1 MVTIISLEMSEILI
15 LYRYTYGWM
24 SRYISLFKSIYIFQ
38 FYLQIIPYFERNKYD
53 IIRINEK
60 F

>member
-1 MVTIISLEMSEILI
+1 MVTVISLEMSEILI

-24 SRYISLFKSIYIFQ
+24 LRYISLLKSIYIFQ
-38 FYLQIIPYFERNKYD
+38 LYVQIIPYFERNKYD

>member
-1 MVTIISLEMSEILI
+1 MVTVISLEMSEILI

-24 SRYISLFKSIYIFQ
+24 LRYISLLKSIYIFQ